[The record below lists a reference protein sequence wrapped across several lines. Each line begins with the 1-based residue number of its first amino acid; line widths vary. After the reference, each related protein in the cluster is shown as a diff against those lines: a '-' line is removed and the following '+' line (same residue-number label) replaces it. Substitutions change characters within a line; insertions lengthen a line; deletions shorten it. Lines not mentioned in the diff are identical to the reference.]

1 MPRSLLT
8 GMRAGEV
15 AALPIQAFLD
25 VAGNIRDGVID
36 PVQRPIVG
44 LWLQAEVVSTPD

>member
-1 MPRSLLT
+1 MLPSLLA
-8 GMRAGEV
+8 GMRAGEI
-15 AALPIQAFLD
+15 AASPIQAFLD

-44 LWLQAEVVSTPD
+44 LWVSFPVPARL